1 MMEAPVL
8 RLESPTPRLLYTR
21 KEAAKLLS
29 ISLSSVDLLIARNF
43 LITRK
48 IGHKRL
54 ISHASLVAF
63 AQKNT
68 PRLWAGES
76 DGKSRAGEI
85 VEHAKAV

>member
-1 MMEAPVL
+1 MEAPIL
-8 RLESPTPRLLYTR
+8 RLEAPTPRLLYTR

-29 ISLSSVDLLIARNF
+29 VSLSSVDLLIARNF

-68 PRLWAGES
+68 PRLWASES
-76 DGKSRAGEI
+76 NGKNRVSEMI
-85 VEHAKAV
+85 EHAKTG